1 MINSGNAIREFI
13 YENRHLFKMQMKA
26 CRNTVGKSLSSSRED
41 DADWFKGKHST
52 HTLIMIHFQLGHF
65 PNIAGQPTNLN
76 TKEKVMFRRSQDRVR
91 GYLYKTKDELT
102 SAQLY
107 KTNKK
112 AREMIDLL
120 VEIFKHLLT
129 GVDYFGTY
137 FDRQCANRHPSVIQF
152 TKLVDDTIDGET
164 PRKKLKENLKQLIDE
179 HNLSEN
185 LCVSLCTEEGD
196 FICQGIW
203 NRADCQ
209 YDDHTIN
216 PYASR
221 ENAILF
227 QSWNLDHQIEISRAI
242 LPSLI
247 DKVAEIVSS
256 KRVMCPTHNRRCVN
270 VSVLTYFFEI
280 FTIKNLKF
288 VHIVCHDKG
297 AHELKSNGYVICEMC
312 EEYTFLKQIMR
323 LFARK

>member
-1 MINSGNAIREFI
+1 
-13 YENRHLFKMQMKA
+13 
-26 CRNTVGKSLSSSRED
+26 
-41 DADWFKGKHST
+41 
-52 HTLIMIHFQLGHF
+52 
-65 PNIAGQPTNLN
+65 
-76 TKEKVMFRRSQDRVR
+76 MFRRSQDRVR
-91 GYLYKTKDELT
+91 GYLYKTKDELCH
-102 SAQLY
+102 ANLY

-112 AREMIDLL
+112 AREIIDLVL
-120 VEIFKHLLT
+120 EIFKHLLT

-137 FDRQCANRHPSVIQF
+137 FDRQCTNRHPSVM
-152 TKLVDDTIDGET
+152 KLTNIADDTIDGET
-164 PRKKLKENLKQLIDE
+164 PRKKLKENLKQLIE
-179 HNLSEN
+179 QNNLTDN

-203 NRADCQ
+203 NRHECT

-216 PYASR
+216 PYISR

-227 QSWNLDHQIEISRAI
+227 QSWNLDHQIEISRSI

-247 DKVAEIVSS
+247 EQIENIVTDNI
-256 KRVMCPTHNRRCVN
+256 MCMEHKRRCVN

-297 AHELKSNGYVICEMC
+297 AHELKSNGYAICEKC

-323 LFARK
+323 LFSRK